1 MAPTQKQNSHE
12 KDRLK
17 LALRQVKSYFFY
29 ALVFSASVNIL
40 MLTPIIYMIQVYDR
54 VVSSGS
60 MSTLGML
67 TLMMVFLLLASGGF
81 EWVRSRLLIA
91 ANFRLEKTLRDSVS
105 RAASQH
111 TLLTGNPGLA
121 GQAMRDLLSLRQ
133 FITGN
138 GIFAFMDAPWT
149 PIYIWIMFIFH
160 PFFGIGALISAV
172 ILVGLAVATQ
182 KATSG
187 RLLTA
192 NTLSTS
198 ANLSYQNSLR
208 NSEVI
213 QGMGMGSNINMANG
227 ILYDKAS
234 NEQAVAS
241 TIAGR
246 LAAISKSFRL
256 IAQSILLGI
265 GAYLAVNGQ
274 ISPGLMIAGS
284 LLLGRALAPID
295 LMVGSWSGFL
305 EAKNQFNRLSTL
317 LTSYPEDIERMSLP
331 APTGQLSVEN
341 ITVIP
346 PGSQI
351 AAVRGLGFQIA
362 AGESLGIIGPS
373 AAGKTSLVRAILGV
387 WPVRAGYI
395 RLDGAEIG
403 QWDRDELGP
412 YVGYLPQ
419 DIELFDGTI
428 ASNICRFSNVDSD
441 KIIHASKSAGIHEMI
456 LRLPEGY
463 DTVINSNA
471 GALSAGQRQ
480 KLGLARAIYND
491 PRLIILDEP
500 NSNLDDQGER
510 DLLTT
515 LRRIKESGRTI
526 IIITHRTPI
535 LALVDTILV
544 MKDGVLAN
552 MGSKEEIMNALGASK
567 SNVARLQQKT
577 DNP

>member
-1 MAPTQKQNSHE
+1 MASTQKQNSDQ
-12 KDRLK
+12 KDKLT
-17 LALRQVKSYFFY
+17 LALSQLKSYFFY

-40 MLTPIIYMIQVYDR
+40 MLTPIIYMLQVYDR

-67 TLMMVFLLLASGGF
+67 TILMILLLAASGGF

-91 ANFRLEKTLRDSVS
+91 ANFRLEKSLRDSVS
-105 RAASQH
+105 EAASQH
-111 TLLTGNPGLA
+111 TLLTGSA
-121 GQAMRDLLSLRQ
+121 AESGQAMTDLLHLRQ
-133 FITGN
+133 FITGS

-149 PIYIWIMFIFH
+149 PIYIGIMFMFH
-160 PFFGIGALISAV
+160 PLFGIGAILAAVVMLVLALI
-172 ILVGLAVATQ
+172 TQ

-187 RLLTA
+187 RLL
-192 NTLSTS
+192 S
-198 ANLSYQNSLR
+198 ANALTASANMSYQNSLR

-213 QGMGMGSNINMANG
+213 QGMGMGSSINMANG
-227 ILYDKAS
+227 ELYDQAS
-234 NEQAVAS
+234 NEQAIAS
-241 TIAGR
+241 TSAGR
-246 LAAISKSFRL
+246 LSAISKSFRA
-256 IAQSILLGI
+256 IAQSLLLGT

-274 ISPGLMIAGS
+274 ISPGMMIAGS

-295 LMVGSWSGFL
+295 LMVATWAGFVD
-305 EAKNQFNRLSTL
+305 AKSRFNRLRGL
-317 LTSYPEDIERMSLP
+317 LMAYPGDKDRMSLP

-341 ITVIP
+341 IIVVP

-351 AAVRGLGFQIA
+351 AAVRGANFQIE
-362 AGESLGIIGPS
+362 AGESLGIVGPS

-387 WPVRAGYI
+387 WPLRAGNI
-395 RLDGAEIG
+395 RLDSAEIS
-403 QWDRDELGP
+403 QWDRNELGP

-428 ASNICRFSNVDSD
+428 AANICRFSKQDSE
-441 KIIHASKSAGIHEMI
+441 KIIAASKSAGVHEMI

-463 DTVINSNA
+463 DTIISSNA

-526 IIITHRTPI
+526 VIITHRMSI
-535 LALVDTILV
+535 LALVDKLLL
-544 MKDGVLAN
+544 MKDGAIAS
-552 MGSKEEIMNALGASK
+552 MGPKDEVMNALSASRSK
-567 SNVARLQQKT
+567 IATLPKKA